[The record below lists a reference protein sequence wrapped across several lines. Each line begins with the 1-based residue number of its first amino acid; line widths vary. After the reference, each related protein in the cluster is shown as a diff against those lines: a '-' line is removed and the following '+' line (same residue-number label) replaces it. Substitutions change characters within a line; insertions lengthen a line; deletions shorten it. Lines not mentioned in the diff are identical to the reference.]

1 MYGNKMRHRFH
12 SMPQLYYSTVF
23 CSVMPKITAAVP
35 RARIFGAEIFACVLV
50 AVQGYGRVAN
60 GNRTENIKSGK
71 PQVFVLIIN
80 CTYLKR
86 GTDFTLCLNSIIQLF
101 SVRLCPKSPPER
113 GSLREKFRLAPEAVQ
128 GYGER

>member
-1 MYGNKMRHRFH
+1 MYGNKMRHRFY

-23 CSVMPKITAAVP
+23 CSVIPKITAAVP

-80 CTYLKR
+80 CTYIKR
-86 GTDFTLCLNSIIQLF
+86 GTDFTLCLNFINKLFFCSIM
-101 SVRLCPKSPPER
+101 PKDTAR
-113 GSLREKFRLAPEAVQ
+113 GVKRGLRNA
-128 GYGER
+128 